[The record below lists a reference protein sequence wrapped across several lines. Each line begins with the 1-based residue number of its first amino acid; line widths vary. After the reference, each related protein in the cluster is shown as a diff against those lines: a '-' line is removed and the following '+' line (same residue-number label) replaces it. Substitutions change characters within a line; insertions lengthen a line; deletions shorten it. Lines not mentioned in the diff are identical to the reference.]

1 MDRLAVPARRYES
14 GKVIY
19 SSKYFLGGYLVCVQA
34 DGSAAVAG
42 RSRHFVFIWNVSQ
55 THSLSL
61 ALSVCHEAP
70 LLTVFSTVETS
81 LSALSQIYLLFK
93 LCNPS
98 LRRVFGPSG
107 IVSCLLGPPGQG
119 SSETLNR
126 DSGAKQPPSI
136 VAVFRRKNVG

>member
-1 MDRLAVPARRYES
+1 
-14 GKVIY
+14 VIY

-42 RSRHFVFIWNVSQ
+42 QSRHFVFISNVSQ
-55 THSLSL
+55 THRLSL

-70 LLTVFSTVETS
+70 LLTVFSMVVTS
-81 LSALSQIYLLFK
+81 LSAPSQFYLLFK

-98 LRRVFGPSG
+98 LRRVFRPSG

-119 SSETLNR
+119 RSETLNR
-126 DSGAKQPPSI
+126 DSGVKQPPSI